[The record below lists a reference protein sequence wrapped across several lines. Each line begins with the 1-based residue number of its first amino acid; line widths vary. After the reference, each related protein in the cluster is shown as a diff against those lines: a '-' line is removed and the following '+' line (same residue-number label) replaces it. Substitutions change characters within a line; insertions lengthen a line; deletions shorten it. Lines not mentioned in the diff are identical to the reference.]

1 MGGMNYR
8 PHVMMPRKVN
18 KVEEANLT
26 TMDFKS
32 CEVSNATKLKLVP
45 LKLNMFPGS
54 VNHLVFV
61 MTKSGQGVIQ
71 DPCIH
76 ACMILMP

>member
-1 MGGMNYR
+1 MGGMNRR

-26 TMDFKS
+26 NVDFRS

-45 LKLNMFPGS
+45 LKLNMLFGPI
-54 VNHLVFV
+54 NHLVFV
-61 MTKSGQGVIQ
+61 MMKLSQGVIQ
-71 DPCIH
+71 DPCNH
-76 ACMILMP
+76 VCMVLMP